1 MKVKF
6 LGGAE
11 EVGRLAIKFQDDST
25 RFMVDYGVVPE
36 KPPQY
41 PMPYEPVDGIFI
53 THAHLD
59 HIGALPVC
67 YHGDRASLYTTTMT
81 ANSMEP
87 LLNDSIKIM
96 DLEGYPKRFDVTDID
111 TMFESLTAVHYEDT
125 VQVGKYYATPYSRR
139 PHTGVF
145 HVAFREQQEDPCYW
159 GSLYKGFKPP
169 GRREACEG

>member
-67 YHGDRASLYTTTMT
+67 YHGDKASLYTTTMT

-87 LLNDSIKIM
+87 LLNDSMII
-96 DLEGYPKRFDVTDID
+96 LVTLSSFSFMILK
-111 TMFESLTAVHYEDT
+111 TSA
-125 VQVGKYYATPYSRR
+125 AS
-139 PHTGVF
+139 TGVSD
-145 HVAFREQQEDPCYW
+145 QT
-159 GSLYKGFKPP
+159 S
-169 GRREACEG
+169 